1 MNCILNKDESSIN
14 SISDGDFI
22 VIIEDIYYLDDTYFN
37 LLDNKNYNGKLINIK
52 IIKNGFVFKTIIVP
66 LNTKLSQ
73 IFKALI
79 LHFGCGYRFICNNN
93 QIISEKNDRTCWEGI
108 RIECYEYDVF
118 SIHIN
123 TFGKKINTKIKFVS
137 NQGNNDYMNYQVGIY
152 NSTKQLTSLVENQRF
167 IKVKKFYLGNKQIN
181 LEEEKSFISLG
192 IKEDIDGKILFKE
205 NFN

>member
-79 LHFGCGYRFICNNN
+79 LHFGCDYRFIYNSKF
-93 QIISEKNDRTCWEGI
+93 ISEKDDRTCSEGE
-108 RIECYEYDVF
+108 RIECYEPNFLPTY
-118 SIHIN
+118 IN
-123 TFGKKINTKIKFVS
+123 IFGKKINIKIKFVS

-167 IKVKKFYLGNKQIN
+167 IKVKKCYLGNKQIN